1 MSIDDDARARIWQV
15 VHSVPAGRV
24 TSYGRVAELAGL
36 PRAAR
41 LVGRT
46 LSQLPPGSALP
57 WHRVVNSSGRI
68 SFPPGSPSHR
78 EQRER
83 LLAEGVEFRGERI
96 DWRRFGWP

>member
-1 MSIDDDARARIWQV
+1 MSIDDDAKGRIWQV
-15 VHSVPAGRV
+15 VHSVPTGRV

-46 LSQLPPGSALP
+46 LAQLPPGSALP

-68 SFPPGSPSHR
+68 SFPPGSSSHR

-83 LLAEGVEFRGERI
+83 LLAEGIEFRGERI